1 MSLAKHYTNF
11 GDTKGQP
18 PEENTLGW
26 ASRGGILGG
35 YASALSMQE
44 TWVRSQVG
52 NILHASWLKKKKK
65 TKKTIRI
72 HKCSLNE
79 KR

>member
-11 GDTKGQP
+11 GDTKGQL

-35 YASALSMQE
+35 YASVLSLQE

-52 NILHASWLKKKKK
+52 NILHASWLKKKK
-65 TKKTIRI
+65 TKKLLEYI
-72 HKCSLNE
+72 SAV
-79 KR
+79 

>member
-1 MSLAKHYTNF
+1 MSLAQHYTNF

-35 YASALSMQE
+35 YASVLSMQE
-44 TWVRSQVG
+44 MWVRSQVEYPAC
-52 NILHASWLKKKKK
+52 LLAEKKKNE
-65 TKKTIRI
+65 KTIRI
-72 HKCSLNE
+72 DKCSLNE
-79 KR
+79 KK

>member
-26 ASRGGILGG
+26 ASRGGILGWLRLCTFNAG
-35 YASALSMQE
+35 D
-44 TWVRSQVG
+44 VG
-52 NILHASWLKKKKK
+52 SIPSWEYPACLLAEKKKNE
-65 TKKTIRI
+65 KTIRI

>member
-11 GDTKGQP
+11 GDTKDQP

-35 YASALSMQE
+35 YASVLSMQE
-44 TWVRSQVG
+44 MWVRSQVG
-52 NILHASWLKKKKK
+52 NILHASWLKKKNE
-65 TKKTIRI
+65 KTIRI
-72 HKCSLNE
+72 DKCSLNE
-79 KR
+79 KK